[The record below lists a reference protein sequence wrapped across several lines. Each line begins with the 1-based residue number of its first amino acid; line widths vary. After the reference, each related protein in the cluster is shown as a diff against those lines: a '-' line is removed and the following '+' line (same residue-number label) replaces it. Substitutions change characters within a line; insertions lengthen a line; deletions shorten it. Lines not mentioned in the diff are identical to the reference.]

1 VAVEVAGH
9 GGAVDVE
16 LDGELADGGASL
28 VGLNEVVD
36 VGGGEAALG
45 RVRKP
50 SLVFSR
56 YLGVVVGGSN
66 LGGFAALGRADD
78 LL

>member
-1 VAVEVAGH
+1 MAVEVADD

-45 RVRKP
+45 RV
-50 SLVFSR
+50 
-56 YLGVVVGGSN
+56 
-66 LGGFAALGRADD
+66 
-78 LL
+78 